1 VVLVECA
8 FGSRRFL
15 AQSTPQARVCGSL
28 FPQQATFAP
37 IAEAM
42 NTGAPPA
49 PKRARGWD
57 ITSDPYRAADGS
69 VTIPTVTE
77 LQSRVATLQKALI
90 AVSSELNTT
99 PAQKQER
106 AQRLNRRM
114 LAAQALVNHMTGR
127 GSGAAVAALGEGNS
141 IAPIGSSTAEG
152 PVEQRRVYVGNM
164 MYDWGEGIVRAA
176 FAPFGPLVA
185 VDLSAEP
192 GTGLSKGYAFLEF
205 TSAAAAEAAMITM
218 NGFDVSGRQIRV
230 GRPQSAGVE
239 GIPVLGQGNLAH
251 VTAEQLLGM
260 AQQATRNLKAMGMSG
275 GVPNMGEGG
284 GGDDARVY
292 IGGVPY
298 EITAEHLKAIF
309 EPFGTIAACELVA
322 SVETAGT
329 HRGYGFIEFTTE
341 QAAAN
346 AIASM
351 NGFAIAG
358 KSLKVGKATSGGA
371 AMTGMTHGLATVMAQ
386 AGVTSLQQAGSSSEG
401 AAAPPATHVA
411 AAPTTTG
418 TAVGTTATEAA
429 ATPAAGPTVDSSQ
442 PSRVIRML
450 NMVTPEQV
458 DAELKLD
465 VAEEAALH
473 GPVESVQIHT
483 ADGAVRVF
491 VEFKT
496 PQGAAAGSAAMHG
509 RLFDGRTIEATLYD
523 EAAFLQG
530 NYTL

>member
-1 VVLVECA
+1 
-8 FGSRRFL
+8 
-15 AQSTPQARVCGSL
+15 
-28 FPQQATFAP
+28 
-37 IAEAM
+37 M
-42 NTGAPPA
+42 
-49 PKRARGWD
+49 
-57 ITSDPYRAADGS
+57 
-69 VTIPTVTE
+69 
-77 LQSRVATLQKALI
+77 
-90 AVSSELNTT
+90 SSELNTT
-99 PAQKQER
+99 AAQKQER

-114 LAAQALVNHMTGR
+114 LAARALMNHMTGR
-127 GSGAAVAALGEGNS
+127 GSGAAVAALGEGS
-141 IAPIGSSTAEG
+141 GIAPIGGATAEG
-152 PVEQRRVYVGNM
+152 PVEQRRAYVGNM
-164 MYDWGEGIVRAA
+164 MYDWGENIVRAA

-185 VDLSAEP
+185 VDLSSEP
-192 GTGLSKGYAFLEF
+192 GTGLSKGYAFLEY

-218 NGFDVSGRQIRV
+218 NGFDINGRQIRV

-284 GGDDARVY
+284 GGDDARGY

-322 SVETAGT
+322 SVETPGT

-358 KSLKVGKATSGGA
+358 KSLKVGKATSGGV

-386 AGVTSLQQAGSSSEG
+386 AGVTSLPAGSSSSSSG
-401 AAAPPATHVA
+401 APATDAVPAAAPAPAPA
-411 AAPTTTG
+411 AG
-418 TAVGTTATEAA
+418 GESG
-429 ATPAAGPTVDSSQ
+429 ATPAVV
-442 PSRVIRML
+442 PSRVILML

-483 ADGAVRVF
+483 ADGGVRVF
-491 VEFKT
+491 VEFKS
-496 PQGAAAGSAAMHG
+496 PEGAAAGRAAMHG

-523 EAAFLQG
+523 EAAFLSG
-530 NYTL
+530 NYSL